1 MSTGIRWY
9 KLDVDGRTPVLTDEP
24 SIDDNRTVAK
34 TKIGDVVISTVFLG
48 LDHRMDCMDGAG
60 PPIVFE
66 TMVFGGK
73 LDHSEGRYST
83 WDDAVEGHENWVKLV
98 KDSI

>member
-24 SIDDNRTVAK
+24 SIDNRTVAK

-48 LDHRMDCMDGAG
+48 LDHRMGGGG

-73 LDHSEGRYST
+73 LDQSQGRYST
-83 WDDAVEGHENWVKLV
+83 WDDAVDGHAHWVRLV